1 MIRVLVVD
9 DSALVRR
16 LVTTS
21 LGLDPEIEVVGIAQN
36 GKEAIAKVAELA
48 PDAVTLDIE
57 MPVLDGLGAL
67 AAIRRDHP
75 RLPVIMFSTLTE
87 KGATKTLEALSLGAS
102 DFVTKP
108 SNTTSMEASMAS
120 VREQLIPKI
129 KALTAVRRLA
139 SGSTRTRRADAPVA
153 ATPVVTATT
162 PPTDLRPEVLL
173 VGCSTGGPDALSR
186 VLEELPGT
194 LPVPVLVVQHM
205 PPLFTTMFAE
215 RLDRVSALSVRE
227 AGDGEEV
234 RAGEVLIA
242 PGGLHL
248 TVTESAGSV
257 RTALVDGPPENF
269 CKPAVD
275 TLFRSAASVYG
286 GRAAALILTGMGA
299 DGLEGCR
306 LLASKGARILV
317 QDEATSVVWG
327 MPGAVA
333 GAGLA
338 HDVLALEHVAGKLA
352 GLLG

>member
-21 LGLDPEIEVVGIAQN
+21 LSLDPEIEVVGIAVH
-36 GKEAIAKVAELA
+36 GREAVDRVEELR

-67 AAIRRDHP
+67 AAIRRRHP

-108 SNTTSMEASMAS
+108 SNTTSMAESMAS
-120 VREQLIPKI
+120 VREQLIPKV
-129 KALTAVRRLA
+129 KALVGARRVVGPGRSEGPARTPPPVR
-139 SGSTRTRRADAPVA
+139 VA
-153 ATPVVTATT
+153 APSTT
-162 PPTDLRPEVLL
+162 RPEVL
-173 VGCSTGGPDALSR
+173 VIGCSTGGPDALSR

-194 LPVPVLVVQHM
+194 LRVPVLVVQHM
-205 PPLFTTMFAE
+205 PPLFTTMLAE

-227 AGDGEEV
+227 AVEGDVPAPGQ
-234 RAGEVLIA
+234 VLVA

-248 TVTESAGSV
+248 RVRRSAGVV
-257 RTALVDGPPENF
+257 RVHLDDGPQENF
-269 CKPAVD
+269 CRPAVD
-275 TLFRSAASVYG
+275 ALFRSAAEAYG
-286 GRAAALILTGMGA
+286 GAVAALVLTGMGQ
-299 DGLEGCR
+299 DGLIGCQ
-306 LLASKGARILV
+306 LLAEQGAWIAA
-317 QDEATSVVWG
+317 QDEASSVVWG

-333 GAGLA
+333 SAGLA
-338 HDVLALEHVAGKLA
+338 HEVLPLEDVAGKLA
-352 GLLG
+352 AALA